1 MNLQLTKMK
10 CLGLLMLLDI
20 PLERGFS
27 EIDHRF
33 GDPRT
38 CHFPLFD
45 FVRPL
50 SFPLMSLVYALMWLG
65 TDFIENS
72 TKKCQN
78 FGNGDPLQVLLE

>member
-1 MNLQLTKMK
+1 MK

-65 TDFIENS
+65 TDFIENLM
-72 TKKCQN
+72 KKCVN